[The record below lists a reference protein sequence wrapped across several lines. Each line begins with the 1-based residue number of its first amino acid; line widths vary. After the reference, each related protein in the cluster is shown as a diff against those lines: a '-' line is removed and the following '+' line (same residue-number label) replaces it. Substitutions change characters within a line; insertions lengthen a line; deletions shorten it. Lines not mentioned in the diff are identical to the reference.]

1 MKKMICILLCVI
13 LACSAL
19 SVTAFADGVSEYTV
33 YVTISDG
40 SGQIVVPDEP
50 ISIEDNGMPIYAALK
65 NIHDRFYPGGA
76 KEGFEATLSEQYG
89 LSLVKLWGVKNGGS
103 YGYYVNNKP
112 AYSLDDIL
120 FNGDHLYAWIY
131 RDTVKWTDTYCYF
144 ENNEHIN
151 EAVAGRAFTGR
162 LCAIEFDE
170 NWMPVS
176 VPVEGAMITDNGE
189 DTGVITDENGCF
201 TVTPDAKVH
210 IYSARSDTMTITT
223 PRMYVNA
230 SFPTVS
236 VTISDDKGQLQAIW
250 ERITLYDTDEDGKF
264 TISDA
269 LFIAHD
275 RLYEGGAAAG
285 YEVKHTEQYGT
296 SLEKL
301 WGVKNGG
308 AFGYYVNNNSAWSL
322 DDELNNGDYVYAF
335 AYQDLKYWS
344 DCYSYFTSNGEE
356 KEAGE
361 TFFVAVNI
369 STYDVDEE
377 GVWTPV
383 TVPAKSCEILID
395 GEASGIFT
403 DEEGNAVISIDKP
416 GRHIISAKSETYLL
430 APPVMVVTVTSILG
444 DADQDGVVTVIDAT
458 TIQKYKASLIDEER
472 IDLSV
477 SDVDGDGV
485 VSVMDATRIQ
495 KYKAKICELDG
506 TPIVQ

>member
-33 YVTISDG
+33 YVTIADG

-89 LSLVKLWGVKNGGS
+89 LSLEKLWGVKNGGS

-308 AFGYYVNNNSAWSL
+308 AFGYYVNDLPAYSL
-322 DDELNNGDYVYAF
+322 DDELNNGDTVYAWIYQDAKTWSDQYVYF
-335 AYQDLKYWS
+335 DRPYTEIPL
-344 DCYSYFTSNGEE
+344 GEVYE
-356 KEAGE
+356 VKLMTV
-361 TFFVAVNI
+361 TFDENWQPVAVPFEDAVI
-369 STYDVDEE
+369 T
-377 GVWTPV
+377 
-383 TVPAKSCEILID
+383 ID
-395 GEASGIFT
+395 GEETSSVTDADGIGAISFT
-403 DEEGNAVISIDKP
+403 TPGEHTVSAISYSAVI
-416 GRHIISAKSETYLL
+416 T
-430 APPVMVVTVTSILG
+430 PPVMVVNVAPILG
-444 DADQDGVVTVIDAT
+444 DADRDGVVTVIDAT